1 MKINEAIET
10 LVHGDSL
17 DKETSADV
25 MRQIMEGQIS
35 SAQIASFLTALRIK
49 GETAEEIAGMAI
61 AMRDNSL
68 RVSVQG
74 NLVDTAGTGGDGSG
88 SFNISTAAA
97 FVAAAAGIK
106 IAKHGNRAASGKC
119 GSADLLEAIGSNIE
133 LSPSSV
139 EQCIN
144 DVNFGFMFAPLFHPA
159 MKHAA
164 PVRRE
169 LGIRTVF
176 NVLGPLTN
184 PAKSRFQLLG
194 VADKSLGGKMTEVL
208 HLMGSTHS
216 MVVHGED
223 GLDEMTLGGI
233 THIWELKNGEIK
245 YYTISPEEMNLEY
258 VSKNAVRGGDA
269 AHNAYLFKRVLSG
282 DRGPFL
288 DFVALN
294 SAAVLYLGGRVD
306 SLGDGVKLAFE
317 ILRNKTGLEKAREY
331 VALSKSLT

>member
-1 MKINEAIET
+1 VKIIEAIET

-17 DKETSADV
+17 DKEASADV

-35 SAQIASFLTALRIK
+35 SAQTASFLTALRIK

-61 AMRDNSL
+61 TMRDNSL
-68 RVSVQG
+68 RVSVHG

-97 FVAAAAGIK
+97 FVAAAADIK
-106 IAKHGNRAASGKC
+106 IAKHGNRAASGRC

-144 DVNFGFMFAPLFHPA
+144 HVNFGFMFAPLFHPA

-176 NVLGPLTN
+176 N
-184 PAKSRFQLLG
+184 
-194 VADKSLGGKMTEVL
+194 
-208 HLMGSTHS
+208 
-216 MVVHGED
+216 
-223 GLDEMTLGGI
+223 
-233 THIWELKNGEIK
+233 
-245 YYTISPEEMNLEY
+245 
-258 VSKNAVRGGDA
+258 
-269 AHNAYLFKRVLSG
+269 
-282 DRGPFL
+282 
-288 DFVALN
+288 
-294 SAAVLYLGGRVD
+294 
-306 SLGDGVKLAFE
+306 
-317 ILRNKTGLEKAREY
+317 
-331 VALSKSLT
+331 